1 MIVEK
6 NIFTQCQQFLHK
18 TIFEN
23 FQRENGL
30 NKRKNEFSAVSTP
43 YTTTTIR

>member
-30 NKRKNEFSAVSTP
+30 NKRKNEFSAEK
-43 YTTTTIR
+43 